1 MKNTMRGEGDRGIGR
16 RSGIGEQGNRKDRR
30 VREERAGRGKGES
43 KI

>member
-1 MKNTMRGEGDRGIGR
+1 MRGEGDRGIGR
-16 RSGIGEQGNRKDRR
+16 RSGIGEEQGNRKDRR